1 MRSLPEVIER
11 CSTDRGEIQLQKRDE
26 QFEIIYNGT
35 FLMATYNGDSERLLV
50 KAALDS
56 VAEPNRVLIGG
67 LGVGFSLAE
76 ALVDPRVRQVDVV
89 EIEQVIIE
97 WNDYHLSGFNSR
109 AIDDPRTNIIH
120 ADLLKY
126 VQETVVKYDVICL
139 DIDNGPDWI
148 VAEPNNGL
156 YSDRGIEQLMRIL
169 SKKGI
174 LSFWSATE
182 SAAFVQKLRTYF
194 AFVEVKKVTQPKG
207 EPDYV
212 YICSGIGGF

>member
-67 LGVGFSLAE
+67 LGVGFSLLE
-76 ALVDPRVRQVDVV
+76 ALADQRVKQIDVV

-97 WNDYHLSGFNSR
+97 WNDHHLGGFNSR

-148 VAEPNNGL
+148 VAEQNNDL

-169 SKKGI
+169 SKKGV

-194 AFVEVKKVTQPKG
+194 AFVEVKRMTQPKG

-212 YICSGIGGF
+212 YVCSGIG